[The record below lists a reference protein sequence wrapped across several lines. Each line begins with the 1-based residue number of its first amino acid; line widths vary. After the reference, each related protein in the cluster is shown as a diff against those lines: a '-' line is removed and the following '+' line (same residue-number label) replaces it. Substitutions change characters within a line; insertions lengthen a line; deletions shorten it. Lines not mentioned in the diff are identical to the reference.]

1 MFRTR
6 NTGARQR
13 LVKGGLGATV
23 AAATLAAVLGVWY
36 AREPRVE
43 AAAQA
48 PPAAAAERPTVTGRT
63 VAGFQESYADL
74 VARVSPAVVTIRAT
88 RTVKQAQLPFDDDM
102 LRRFFGG
109 AGPGHAIPHREG
121 GLGSGVVV
129 TADGYVLTN
138 HHVVDGADR
147 IRVDFADG
155 RSYEARVI
163 GRDQPTDLAVL
174 KVPATGLTTI
184 PLGDSDA
191 ARVGD
196 VVLAI
201 GNPLGV
207 GQTVTMG
214 IVSAKGRATGGG
226 GDTFED
232 FIQTD
237 APINQGNSGG
247 ALVNLRGELI
257 GINSQILSPVGF
269 NIGIGFAIPVNMAQ
283 NVMHQLMNGGAV
295 HRGMLGVTV
304 QAVNGE
310 MASSLGLPG
319 ARGAIVSDVQEGS
332 PAASAGIQ
340 PGDVILALNGR
351 PVDSSNDLRN
361 HVAPLGPGAS
371 ATLTLWRDGHERKVT
386 ATLTEL
392 PGDKAAANRE
402 ATPAEGGRYGLA
414 VEPLTPQRASELG
427 AKTSRGVVV
436 TDVDPDGPAAEAG
449 LQSGDVIEQVNGRA
463 IASGPELRSA
473 LESGKGDKP
482 ALVLIERQGRRL
494 FVTLD
499 HPAA

>member
-1 MFRTR
+1 MFSTR
-6 NTGARQR
+6 HSSGHQR

-23 AAATLAAVLGVWY
+23 AVGTLAAVLGTWH
-36 AREPRVE
+36 ARAPRVE
-43 AAAQA
+43 AATER
-48 PPAAAAERPTVTGRT
+48 PVPAARAFVG
-63 VAGFQESYADL
+63 GQESYADL
-74 VARVSPAVVTIRAT
+74 VARVSPAVVTVRAT
-88 RTVKQAQLPFDDDM
+88 RTVKQTELPLGDDM
-102 LRRFFGG
+102 LRRFFGES
-109 AGPGHAIPHREG
+109 GPEHAVPRRQG
-121 GLGSGVVV
+121 GLGSGVIV
-129 TADGYVLTN
+129 TEDGYVLTN
-138 HHVVDGADR
+138 NHVVDGADK
-147 IRVDFADG
+147 IRVDLTDG
-155 RSYEARVI
+155 RSFEARIV

-174 KVPATGLTTI
+174 KIPAARLATV

-214 IVSAKGRATGGG
+214 IVSAKGRATGG

-283 NVMHQLMNGGAV
+283 GVMHQLMNGGV
-295 HRGMLGVTV
+295 VRRGMLGVTV
-304 QAVNGE
+304 QAVSGE
-310 MASSLGLPG
+310 VASSLGLSE
-319 ARGAIVSDVQEGS
+319 ARGAIVSDVQDDS
-332 PAASAGIQ
+332 PAARAGVKT
-340 PGDVILALNGR
+340 GDVILALNGR

-371 ATLTLWRDGHERKVT
+371 ANLTLWRDGHERSVT
-386 ATLTEL
+386 ATLAEL
-392 PGDKAAANRE
+392 PGDRKAASRE
-402 ATPAEGGRYGLA
+402 TEPAERGRYGLA

-427 AKTSRGVVV
+427 ARASRGVVV

-463 IASGPELRSA
+463 VASGPELRSA
-473 LESGKGDKP
+473 LEAASGNKP
-482 ALVLIERQGRRL
+482 ALVLLERQGRRL
-494 FVTLD
+494 FVTLE

>member
-1 MFRTR
+1 MFSTR
-6 NTGARQR
+6 HTSGHRR

-23 AAATLAAVLGVWY
+23 AAGTLAAVLGTWY
-36 AREPRVE
+36 ARAPRVE
-43 AAAQA
+43 AATATEH
-48 PPAAAAERPTVTGRT
+48 PIAASRTATGS
-63 VAGFQESYADL
+63 QESYADL
-74 VARVSPAVVTIRAT
+74 VARVSPAVVTVRAT
-88 RTVKQAQLPFDDDM
+88 RTVNQAELPFDDDL
-102 LRRFFGG
+102 LRRFFGESG
-109 AGPGHAIPHREG
+109 AEHAVPHRQG

-129 TADGYVLTN
+129 TADGYILTN
-138 HHVVDGADR
+138 HHVVEGADR

-283 NVMHQLMNGGAV
+283 GVMHQLMKGGAV
-295 HRGMLGVTV
+295 RRGMLGVTV
-304 QAVNGE
+304 QAVNGQ
-310 MASSLGLPG
+310 MASSLGLSE

-332 PAASAGIQ
+332 PAARAGIR

-351 PVDSSNDLRN
+351 PVDSNNDLRN
-361 HVAPLGPGAS
+361 HVAPLGPGAT
-371 ATLTLWRDGHERKVT
+371 ALLMLWRDGHERTVT
-386 ATLTEL
+386 ATLAEL
-392 PGDKAAANRE
+392 PRSKTAGRE
-402 ATPAEGGRYGLA
+402 SAPAEGGRYGLA

-427 AKTSRGVVV
+427 AKASRGVVV

-463 IASGPELRSA
+463 VASGPELRSA
-473 LESGKGDKP
+473 LESAQGGKP
-482 ALVLIERQGRRL
+482 ALVLIERQGHRL